1 MGSARERPARLAE
14 KLLQIRLALGI
25 SQGEMLRRLGA
36 DEKNDRYYISNF
48 ETGKRE
54 PSLMILLEY
63 ARIANV
69 LMEVLADDNLDLPEP
84 IPSPTRSEGVRR
96 PLLAAKRPARTF
108 KV

>member
-1 MGSARERPARLAE
+1 MGYTRERPARLAE

-63 ARIANV
+63 ARLANV
-69 LMEVLADDNLDLPEP
+69 LMEVLADDNLDLPDQL
-84 IPSPTRSEGVRR
+84 PSPTRSEGIRR
-96 PLLAAKRPARTF
+96 KPARS
-108 KV
+108 KKLR

>member
-14 KLLQIRLALGI
+14 KLLQIRTALGI

-36 DEKNDRYYISNF
+36 DEKSDRYYISNF

-54 PSLMILLEY
+54 PSLIVLLAY

-69 LMEVLADDNLDLPEP
+69 LMEVLADDSLDLPESL
-84 IPSPTRSEGVRR
+84 PSPTRSEGIRR
-96 PLLAAKRPARTF
+96 TLAARSKKPR
-108 KV
+108 

>member
-14 KLLQIRLALGI
+14 KLQQIRLALGI

-54 PSLMILLEY
+54 PSLMVLLEY
-63 ARIANV
+63 ARVANV
-69 LMEVLADDNLDLPEP
+69 LMEVLADDELDLPDRL
-84 IPSPTRSEGVRR
+84 PSPTRSEGIRR
-96 PLLAAKRPARTF
+96 TPAARSKRR
-108 KV
+108 